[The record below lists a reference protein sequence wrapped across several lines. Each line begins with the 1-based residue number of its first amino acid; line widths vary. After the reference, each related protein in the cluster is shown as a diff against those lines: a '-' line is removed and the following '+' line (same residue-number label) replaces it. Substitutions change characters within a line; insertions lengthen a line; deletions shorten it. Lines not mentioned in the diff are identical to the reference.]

1 MMLFLFSDPENQP
14 EVMRSDVS
22 FGRDDTTLGNR
33 RSDTHSLHDNSG
45 KDNDIFSDKCGKS

>member
-1 MMLFLFSDPENQP
+1 MLFLFSDPENQP